1 MKQLFKT
8 PMLSLIVLV
17 LASGSGIF
25 WEWRN
30 WRLFLLIPPF
40 LFFSLFF
47 VVLLWQRLRKAGD
60 VNQAKAGHVS

>member
-1 MKQLFKT
+1 MKQLLKP

-17 LASGSGIF
+17 LASGTGIF

-40 LFFSLFF
+40 VFFLSFF
-47 VVLLWQRLRKAGD
+47 VFLLRQRLRKAVD
-60 VNQAKAGHVS
+60 LNQAKAGHVS

>member
-30 WRLFLLIPPF
+30 WRVFLLLPPF
-40 LFFSLFF
+40 LFFLSYF
-47 VVLLWQRLRKAGD
+47 VFLLRQRLRKAVD